1 MILASQENEK
11 YLEIADD
18 FDVPLLFEAFAD
30 RLYQDDGLLTP
41 RTQANAVLNSEHAIL
56 EQVRMLAESG
66 RVKTTSGQYILLEA
80 DTICVHGDNDESI
93 ALIQKIRQSLYT
105 GGN

>member
-56 EQVRMLAESG
+56 EQVRMLAES
-66 RVKTTSGQYILLEA
+66 VE
-80 DTICVHGDNDESI
+80 
-93 ALIQKIRQSLYT
+93 
-105 GGN
+105 